1 MSLAC
6 NRYGLQRGMN
16 LGSLV
21 IQQKGK
27 PPRSFELV
35 RHTTVIGR
43 GKDCSLILPD
53 ISVSRHHAQVV
64 REEDGFTL
72 QDLGSQNGTSVNA
85 SPISS
90 RKLETGDVIQIG
102 KFVLVYRPK
111 PKRAEERDDTKGL
124 DDYQL
129 DGRTSYLEQ
138 VTALGGSNAH
148 QTAQIEKQDLN
159 SIREAITR
167 KERGSLVD
175 PENPENRWVIGETAK
190 QFGPAIPC
198 GGLRGGTV
206 VVVWSGRTHRIVK
219 KSGLFTT
226 IKVNG
231 RQVKEK
237 NLEPG
242 DLIEVGRNQ
251 FRYEA

>member
-1 MSLAC
+1 M
-6 NRYGLQRGMN
+6 
-16 LGSLV
+16 GSLV

-27 PPRSFELV
+27 PPRSYELL
-35 RHTTVIGR
+35 RHTTIIGR
-43 GKDCSLILPD
+43 GKDCGLILPD

-64 REEDGFTL
+64 EDEEGFTI

-85 SPISS
+85 TRVSTQ
-90 RKLETGDVIQIG
+90 RLETGDVIQIG
-102 KFVLVYRPK
+102 KFVLVYRPS
-111 PKRAEERDDTKGL
+111 PKKAEEVRATHGL
-124 DDYQL
+124 DDYEVT
-129 DGRTSYLEQ
+129 GRTSYLEK

-148 QTAQIEKQDLN
+148 QTAYVEKQDLN

-175 PENPENRWVIGETAK
+175 PENPENRWIIGETAK

-198 GGLRGGTV
+198 IGLRGGTV
-206 VVVWSGRTHRIVK
+206 VVVWGGRTHRIVK
-219 KSGLFTT
+219 KSGMFTT
-226 IKVNG
+226 LKVND

-242 DLIEVGRNQ
+242 DLIELGKSL

>member
-6 NRYGLQRGMN
+6 GPCWRQRGET

-27 PPRSFELV
+27 PPRSFELL

-53 ISVSRHHAQVV
+53 ISVSRHHAHVV
-64 REEDGFTL
+64 SVEGEFII

-85 SPISS
+85 SRVSS
-90 RKLETGDVIQIG
+90 HKLEAGDVIQIG

-111 PKRAEERDDTKGL
+111 PKRVEERDESHGL
-124 DDYQL
+124 DDYEVT
-129 DGRTSYLEQ
+129 GRTSYLEQ

-148 QTAQIEKQDLN
+148 QTAQIEKQDLH

-175 PENPENRWVIGETAK
+175 PDNPENRWIIGETAK

-206 VVVWSGRTHRIVK
+206 VVVWNGRTHRIVK

-231 RQVKEK
+231 RPIKEK

-242 DLIEVGRNQ
+242 DIIEVGRNQ